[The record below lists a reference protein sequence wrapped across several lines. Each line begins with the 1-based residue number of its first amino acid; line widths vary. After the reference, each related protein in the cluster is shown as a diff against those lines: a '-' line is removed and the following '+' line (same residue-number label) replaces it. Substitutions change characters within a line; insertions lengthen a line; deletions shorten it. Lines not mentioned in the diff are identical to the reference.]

1 MPGVDGSF
9 VPAAAADGAATG
21 LAGAAENVA
30 AVAGTAADNAVANG
44 IIQAGEQAG
53 AEGVVNADE
62 LAVNAWENEGGA
74 LAASETTLQQLRGAA
89 TRAAQQV
96 GEGSGSVYGT
106 AAHSAFKAG
115 VEALGNAN
123 LRTEVSYL
131 NGEVVRYGTPGSVR
145 LDVVEYAADG
155 RTILGV
161 YDLKT
166 GSAMLTRHASNKF
179 CRSSRRAFPELSLRC
194 GHEKKGI

>member
-1 MPGVDGSF
+1 M
-9 VPAAAADGAATG
+9 
-21 LAGAAENVA
+21 A
-30 AVAGTAADNAVANG
+30 AVASTAADNAVANG
-44 IIQAGEQAG
+44 IIEAGEQAG
-53 AEGVVNADE
+53 AEGVVNAAP
-62 LAVNAWENEGGA
+62 LAVPTEG
-74 LAASETTLQQLRGAA
+74 TTLEVLQGAA
-89 TRAAQQV
+89 TRAAQSV
-96 GEGSGSVYGT
+96 GEGGGPVYGT
-106 AAHSAFKAG
+106 AVHSAFKAE